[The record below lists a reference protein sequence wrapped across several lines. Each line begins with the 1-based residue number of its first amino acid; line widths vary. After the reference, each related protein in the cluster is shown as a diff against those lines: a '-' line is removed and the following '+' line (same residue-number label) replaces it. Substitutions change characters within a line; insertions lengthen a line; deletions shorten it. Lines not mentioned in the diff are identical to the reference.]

1 MIFCRRLRLEYVS
14 ELTVWF
20 LGVLYEMFCLGFVKW
35 SKLKKGHLLIVVK
48 KLGSWA

>member
-1 MIFCRRLRLEYVS
+1 MS

-20 LGVLYEMFCLGFVKW
+20 LGLLYVMFCLGFKW

-48 KLGSWA
+48 KLGSWPDLNCVLVLQED